1 MRLSTKSTRARRNG
15 RPPLASKPRATEQE
29 SKKEKDPARRKMPRR
44 RELLQARH
52 CCKAAE
58 AAASGCDPQ
67 PEATPRVTASPLK
80 AQRHARKS
88 PPEAAESEVRRALR
102 EAACS
107 VSCTPS
113 ASRYFCM
120 KNRPP
125 ARRFEP
131 IRSDAPAT
139 YRSYSQTHP
148 LCWGTNAPVLTVAG
162 RLAWKQVSTKTCEV
176 PRTLARTPA
185 GRPLGPPHC
194 QSGNHPD
201 TAPTCHEAHQQTQGS
216 ACGSHTGHECRSFL
230 LCRGPC
236 PMCRPRARPA

>member
-1 MRLSTKSTRARRNG
+1 MRLSTKSTRARRSG
-15 RPPLASKPRATEQE
+15 RPPLASKPRATEEE

-52 CCKAAE
+52 CCKAAG

-131 IRSDAPAT
+131 IQSDAPAT

-148 LCWGTNAPVLTVAG
+148 LCWGTNGPVLKAG
-162 RLAWKQVSTKTCEV
+162 LEAGFHQDLRGAQDSGQDTCRPPPGSSSLPVWEPPRHSTDLS
-176 PRTLARTPA
+176 RSTPA
-185 GRPLGPPHC
+185 DPGLPRVEAT
-194 QSGNHPD
+194 QD
-201 TAPTCHEAHQQTQGS
+201 TS
-216 ACGSHTGHECRSFL
+216 AALSC
-230 LCRGPC
+230 
-236 PMCRPRARPA
+236 